1 MHFMSLSPSLC
12 SHDFIG
18 EFTTS
23 YKDLSRGQSQLNVYE
38 VNADKDAGQY
48 CYRLESPLMSVFMS
62 DASLR
67 MLSPLQCESELLIW
81 T

>member
-1 MHFMSLSPSLC
+1 MHPGLTSPSCTLCPSLC

-38 VNADKDAGQY
+38 VNADKDAGQC
-48 CYRLESPLMSVFMS
+48 CYRAALMGADIDDFFSFFRAPFLE
-62 DASLR
+62 
-67 MLSPLQCESELLIW
+67 